1 MAVSIQPDRTQ
12 NRGEKPDGARETR
25 WGEGGREWLRE
36 APCSCGR
43 PLAGERGVGGRTR
56 GFAPQERRRNWAL
69 ADDCPQARY
78 PLLGGF
84 RSELRRATTAGAAAL
99 SSHVSPGAA
108 GTHVS
113 GQTVLPAH
121 LFPAKGCAAHTLCA
135 LPPLSSRARAPSLGE
150 ITRKDAISLLSFS
163 SIGIP

>member
-1 MAVSIQPDRTQ
+1 MWPSAAAGGPLAL
-12 NRGEKPDGARETR
+12 RGRG
-25 WGEGGREWLRE
+25 GGRAEQGFCASGEVQLGT
-36 APCSCGR
+36 GR
-43 PLAGERGVGGRTR
+43 RLLPGQL
-56 GFAPQERRRNWAL
+56 
-69 ADDCPQARY
+69 ARY

-121 LFPAKGCAAHTLCA
+121 LFPAWGW
-135 LPPLSSRARAPSLGE
+135 RA
-150 ITRKDAISLLSFS
+150 
-163 SIGIP
+163 

>member
-1 MAVSIQPDRTQ
+1 MALC
-12 NRGEKPDGARETR
+12 G
-25 WGEGGREWLRE
+25 
-36 APCSCGR
+36 CGR
-43 PLAGERGVGGRTR
+43 PLGLAGERGWAGGAGVLRLRR
-56 GFAPQERRRNWAL
+56 GATGHWQTTAPR
-69 ADDCPQARY
+69 PGT

-121 LFPAKGCAAHTLCA
+121 LFPAWGW
-135 LPPLSSRARAPSLGE
+135 RA
-150 ITRKDAISLLSFS
+150 
-163 SIGIP
+163 